1 MCGLSVF
8 VVAKNGK
15 NRAYNILWNSEIYLQ
30 VLLTFCSPSAH
41 FLSLA
46 DVKTTFGRQRDGVGP
61 TWGKRRAGI
70 VATVDGE
77 WANGGLGLGLG
88 LGGGGLG

>member
-1 MCGLSVF
+1 M
-8 VVAKNGK
+8 
-15 NRAYNILWNSEIYLQ
+15 
-30 VLLTFCSPSAH
+30 
-41 FLSLA
+41 A